1 MARPPSTYEGRT
13 STGKPIRSATFTA
26 SSTERAVPFAGCVM
40 PRRSAS
46 ASKRP
51 RSSAMSIESGA
62 VPRMGTPAASSGLVK
77 RRGVCPPS
85 WTTTPLGR
93 SHRTISSTSSN
104 VSGSKYSLSEMS
116 KSVDTVSDKL
126 YFEPLTFEDVLEI
139 VRWERPKGVVVQFGG
154 QTPLQLTKPLE
165 AARVPVLGTSPDA
178 IDIAEDRERFEALA
192 DTLGVTQPP
201 NGIARSVDEAVAVA
215 QRIGLPVLGRPCYGL
230 GGGPNDDV

>member
-26 SSTERAVPFAGCVM
+26 SSTERAVPLAGCVM

-77 RRGVCPPS
+77 RSGVCPPS

-116 KSVDTVSDKL
+116 KSVDTVSG
-126 YFEPLTFEDVLEI
+126 FELIMIVL
-139 VRWERPKGVVVQFGG
+139 
-154 QTPLQLTKPLE
+154 KPSSRN
-165 AARVPVLGTSPDA
+165 ASPAR
-178 IDIAEDRERFEALA
+178 
-192 DTLGVTQPP
+192 TQ
-201 NGIARSVDEAVAVA
+201 
-215 QRIGLPVLGRPCYGL
+215 Q
-230 GGGPNDDV
+230 